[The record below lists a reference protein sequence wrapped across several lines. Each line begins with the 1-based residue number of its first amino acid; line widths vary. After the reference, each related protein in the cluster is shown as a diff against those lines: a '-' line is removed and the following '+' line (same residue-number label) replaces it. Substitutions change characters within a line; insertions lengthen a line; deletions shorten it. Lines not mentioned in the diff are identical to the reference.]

1 MLRILVDTTVME
13 FERPLSSWT
22 PGEEPA
28 TSPEIY
34 AYVADLDRWVLP
46 RDRWNHAG
54 HLVTGLVYLDRL
66 PLPEAL
72 RRLRSAISG
81 YNVATGTPNT
91 ATSGYHETLT
101 RWYLGEI
108 DAWRRSAPAGDLAQ
122 RVEAL
127 LASPL
132 ADAEAPLRSYR
143 PETLHSPEARRTWV
157 TPDRDLALQAS

>member
-1 MLRILVDTTVME
+1 ME

-22 PGEEPA
+22 PGDTPA
-28 TSPEIY
+28 APSEIY

-54 HLVTGLVYLDRL
+54 HLVAGMVYLDRY

-81 YNVATGTPNT
+81 YNTATGTPNT

-101 RWYLGEI
+101 RWYLQEI
-108 DAWRRSAPAGDLAQ
+108 DNWRRTAPDGDLGQ

-127 LASPL
+127 LAGPL
-132 ADAEAPLRSYR
+132 AHSDAPLRSYR
-143 PETLHSPEARRTWV
+143 AETVHSPEARRTWV
-157 TPDRDLALQAS
+157 APEQDRLLQAS

>member
-1 MLRILVDTTVME
+1 ME

-22 PGEEPA
+22 PGEETPA
-28 TSPEIY
+28 SAEIY

-46 RDRWNHAG
+46 RERWNHAG
-54 HLVTGLVYLDRL
+54 HLVAGLVYLDRH

-108 DAWRRSAPAGDLAQ
+108 DVWRHRAPAGDLAQ

-132 ADAEAPLRSYR
+132 ADADAPLRSYR
-143 PETLHSPEARRTWV
+143 SETLHSPDARRAWV
-157 TPDRDLALQAS
+157 APDGDRVLLAS

>member
-1 MLRILVDTTVME
+1 MDDTTVME

-22 PGEEPA
+22 PGQQPP
-28 TSPEIY
+28 TSDEIY

-46 RDRWNHAG
+46 RERWNHAG
-54 HLVTGLVYLDRL
+54 HLVVGLVYLDRY
-66 PLPEAL
+66 PLPEAV

-81 YNVATGTPNT
+81 YNTATGTPNT

-101 RWYLGEI
+101 RWYLEQI
-108 DAWRRSAPAGDLAQ
+108 DAWRRTVTSRDLIQ

-132 ADAEAPLRSYR
+132 ADPDAPLRSYR
-143 PETLHSPEARRTWV
+143 SETLHSPEARRTWV
-157 TPDRDLALQAS
+157 APERDRILQTS

>member
-1 MLRILVDTTVME
+1 ME

-22 PGEEPA
+22 PGHETP
-28 TSPEIY
+28 TSDEVY

-46 RDRWNHAG
+46 RERWNHAG
-54 HLVTGLVYLDRL
+54 HLVVGLVYLDRY
-66 PLPEAL
+66 PVREAL

-101 RWYLGEI
+101 RWYLEQI
-108 DAWRRSAPAGDLAQ
+108 DAWRRGEVPANLAH
-122 RVEAL
+122 RVETL

-132 ADAEAPLRSYR
+132 ADPDAPLRSYH
-143 PETLHSPEARRTWV
+143 PETLHSTEARRGWV
-157 TPDRDLALQAS
+157 APDRERVLQAS

>member
-1 MLRILVDTTVME
+1 MDDTTVMQ

-22 PGEEPA
+22 PGPEAP
-28 TSPEIY
+28 TSDEIY

-46 RDRWNHAG
+46 RERWNHAG
-54 HLVTGLVYLDRL
+54 HLVAGLVYLDRY

-101 RWYLGEI
+101 RWYLEQI
-108 DAWRRSAPAGDLAQ
+108 DAWRATAPSGDLPH
-122 RVEAL
+122 RVTAL

-132 ADAEAPLRSYR
+132 AQPDAPLRSYR
-143 PETLHSPEARRTWV
+143 SETLHSPEARRGWV
-157 TPDRDLALQAS
+157 APEQDRVLQAS

>member
-1 MLRILVDTTVME
+1 MDDTTVME

-22 PGEEPA
+22 PGQQPP
-28 TSPEIY
+28 TSDEVY

-46 RDRWNHAG
+46 RERWNHAG
-54 HLVTGLVYLDRL
+54 HLVVGLVYLDRY
-66 PLPEAL
+66 PLPEAV

-81 YNVATGTPNT
+81 YNTATGTPNT

-101 RWYLGEI
+101 RWYLEQI
-108 DAWRRSAPAGDLAQ
+108 DAWRRTVTSRDLIP

-132 ADAEAPLRSYR
+132 ADPDAPLRSYR
-143 PETLHSPEARRTWV
+143 SETLHSPEARRTWV
-157 TPDRDLALQAS
+157 APDRERILQTS